1 MSLLISPIISYIG
14 QNDQTTRV
22 GIDGTKTTNRLKLIG
37 KSPSSTPRVTAVPVE
52 CMQTTV
58 YIGY

>member
-37 KSPSSTPRVTAVPVE
+37 KSPSSTPRV
-52 CMQTTV
+52 
-58 YIGY
+58 